1 MLCVRYLCCLCK
13 PFVNRQGRLGEVL
26 SGAPIAPEEHLV
38 PTREEIANVFTVLRT
53 DARLG
58 NRTVSER
65 NLLDRANRG
74 GGEMPIGW
82 VKLRLILRIL
92 NEMGVCHVE
101 DPIDGI
107 YIFEVNFASPKT
119 TIDASPLMQSLRRQ
133 EAAGTV

>member
-1 MLCVRYLCCLCK
+1 MAIKKKV
-13 PFVNRQGRLGEVL
+13 FAEIHESFGGRLDLLVSG
-26 SGAPIAPEEHLV
+26 GAPIDPEEHLV
-38 PTREEIANVFTVLRT
+38 PDRQEIANVFTILRSE
-53 DARLG
+53 ARLG

-65 NLLDRANRG
+65 SLLDRTNRG
-74 GGEMPIGW
+74 TQTPVGM

-119 TIDASPLMQSLRRQ
+119 TIDASPLLQSLRRQ
-133 EAAGTV
+133 QVMGDV